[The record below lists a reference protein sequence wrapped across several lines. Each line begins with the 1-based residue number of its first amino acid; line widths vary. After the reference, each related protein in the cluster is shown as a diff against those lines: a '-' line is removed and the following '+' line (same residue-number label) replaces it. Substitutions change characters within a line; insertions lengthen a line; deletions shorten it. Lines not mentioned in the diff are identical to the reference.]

1 MAGSADLIYTG
12 PEGAGTHALVI
23 GIGAYPNLLGGSS
36 PAAKAAGMGQLT
48 SPPLSAR
55 SVASWLLADYN
66 FEAKPLASL
75 SLLLSEQKPA
85 PFRNP
90 RTGAGHTVPE
100 ATADNI
106 EAAVKAWRKR
116 ANGSPDNRL
125 VFYFCGHGISE
136 GTDMALL
143 ASDFSP
149 DDEDNPLDQALDFE
163 QLRRGLKGCQASEQ
177 VFFVDACRAA
187 SNFLISQTDARF
199 AGRVPLLG
207 LRRPPELPRVLSV
220 PYYASLAGERAYG
233 RPGQVSLFTQAL
245 LRGLRGAGS
254 DNPEGDWRVSTAT
267 LATAIDDFMRR
278 PVLAG
283 RAATVQTPTV
293 HELAV
298 FDLHRLPGDPLVP
311 VYVSCQPAE
320 QNAAAEFV
328 CRQGS
333 EECGRRPRSEVD
345 AEDPFSEWYLEL
357 ALGDYLFEAEVDGA
371 VPRSLTRAVR
381 PPYSPVR
388 LAAAP

>member
-1 MAGSADLIYTG
+1 MADSPDLILAGTA
-12 PEGAGTHALVI
+12 GAGTHALVV
-23 GIGAYPNLLGGSS
+23 GVGKYPQLLGGPD
-36 PAAKAAGMGQLT
+36 PARNAAGMGQLT

-55 SVASWLLADYN
+55 AVATWLLADYR
-66 FEAKPLASL
+66 FDAKPLASL
-75 SLLLSEQKPA
+75 SLLLSEQEPV
-85 PFRNP
+85 PFLNP
-90 RTGAGHTVPE
+90 RTGKPHAVPE

-106 EAAVKAWRKR
+106 EAAAKAWKKR
-116 ANGSPDNRL
+116 GNSSPENRL
-125 VFYFCGHGISE
+125 IFYFCGHGISE
-136 GTDMALL
+136 GNDMALL

-149 DDEDNPLDQALDFE
+149 DDEDNPLDRALDFE
-163 QLRRGLKGCQASEQ
+163 QLRRGLKTCQASEQ
-177 VFFVDACRAA
+177 LFFIDACRAA

-207 LRRPPELPRVLSV
+207 VRRPPELPRVLSV

-245 LRGLRGAGS
+245 LRALHGAGS
-254 DNPEGDWRVSTAT
+254 DNPEGDWRVSTTT
-267 LATAIDDFMRR
+267 LSTAIDDFMRR

-298 FDLHRLPGDPLVP
+298 FDVHQLAGDPLVP

-320 QNAAAEFV
+320 ENSLAEFA
-328 CRQGS
+328 CRQGN
-333 EECGRRPRSEVD
+333 EERGRRLRTEVD
-345 AEDPFSEWYLEL
+345 AEDPSMEWYLEL
-357 ALGDYLFEAEVDGA
+357 ALGEYLFEAQLDNA
-371 VPRSLTRAVR
+371 PPRSLTRAVR

-388 LAAAP
+388 LKAAP